1 MGVLEETICFGMLL
15 PLSNGPFISIIESWY
30 WGGGPTVG
38 AVYFL
43 LMAILFF
50 STAFLSLS

>member
-38 AVYFL
+38 AVYFFF
-43 LMAILFF
+43 MAILFD